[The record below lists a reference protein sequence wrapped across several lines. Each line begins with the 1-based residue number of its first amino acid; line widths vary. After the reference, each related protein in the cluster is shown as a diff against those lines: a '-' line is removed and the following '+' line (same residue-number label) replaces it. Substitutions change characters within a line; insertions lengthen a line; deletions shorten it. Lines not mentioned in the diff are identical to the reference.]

1 MAVAEEPPGEAET
14 DGGIVKTWK
23 PWTTTGRAS
32 EDRRVGNTRI
42 DLFGVPQREIVVV
55 QSCVEIESGMQV
67 YQIFQTQW
75 SCNLPSHFVKSIL
88 SNVT

>member
-14 DGGIVKTWK
+14 DGGIVKTRK

-42 DLFGVPQREIVVV
+42 DLFGVPQRDILLCKVIF
-55 QSCVEIESGMQV
+55 EIE
-67 YQIFQTQW
+67 W
-75 SCNLPSHFVKSIL
+75 
-88 SNVT
+88 